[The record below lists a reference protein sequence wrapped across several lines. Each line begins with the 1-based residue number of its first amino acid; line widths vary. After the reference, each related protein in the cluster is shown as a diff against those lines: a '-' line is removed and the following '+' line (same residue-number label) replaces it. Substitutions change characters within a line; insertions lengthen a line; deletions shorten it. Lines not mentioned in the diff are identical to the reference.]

1 MLVAS
6 NRILAEMN
14 NTKAVIADTAALVNG
29 CSDEFTNIS
38 IEANN
43 VDMEYFEVRI
53 VRLNNLIHAVF
64 YLYAFGVIT
73 FTV

>member
-6 NRILAEMN
+6 SRILDELNNAKAE
-14 NTKAVIADTAALVNG
+14 IADTAVLING
-29 CSDEFTNIS
+29 CSDEFTKIS

-53 VRLNNLIHAVF
+53 VRLNNLIHAVL
-64 YLYAFGVIT
+64 YLYVFGVIIYI
-73 FTV
+73 V